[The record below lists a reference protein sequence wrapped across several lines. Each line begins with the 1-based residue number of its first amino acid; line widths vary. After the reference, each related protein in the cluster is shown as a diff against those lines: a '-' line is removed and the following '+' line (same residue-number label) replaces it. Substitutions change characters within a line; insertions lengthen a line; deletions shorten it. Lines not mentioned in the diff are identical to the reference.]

1 MVDKSRMQ
9 IHLNRFSQA
18 GMDEESIRVATE
30 DLENG
35 VDAEIVNCYMTTAL
49 TPEHRLELATLFRQ
63 GMPLELG
70 TRLRQLNTD
79 QLNEVFTYAKERIPF
94 EAIRSIVMNY
104 SVPHQI
110 KKAFEDYK
118 KVTMEYASKG
128 KIDEVTTSVDADKQ
142 EVSENQI
149 EFSEKKISEENDS
162 TEKKEPETAKPTEQI
177 AKSQDTTPVVTQDE
191 PKEPVPAP
199 DNKDLINEIHQVF
212 ADSTNT
218 LIENINEKNAGIY
231 ADMIS
236 RFDDGIQAIVD
247 EIRKD
252 MRANYSLQTPKAL
265 EATVVDNDEDSSPEI
280 TTTPTPQVSSEPATI
295 RQQAASVLPTPPLGS
310 ESAIQSDMPSP
321 TPVSSRAPE
330 ERVIRRPRP
339 SYLEDAVSY
348 TRMILMPDGSLRPIE
363 VERENPKKP
372 KGLLGLA
379 SKIFG
384 KDTPQESLLRQLIN
398 GRLSGPQLKQILRAV
413 KAAFSPLEIKD
424 LIESDLE
431 PEEMGNIIDVILADR
446 GQILEVV

>member
-1 MVDKSRMQ
+1 MDEKNSEDFINQ
-9 IHLNRFSQA
+9 RFEDQYRSA
-18 GMDEESIRVATE
+18 GFDEESIRTAIR
-30 DLENG
+30 DLKDG
-35 VDAEIVNCYMTTAL
+35 MDKDLVDCYMML
-49 TPEHRLELATLFRQ
+49 SLSPKHRSEMANLFRQ
-63 GMPLELG
+63 GMPLDIG
-70 TRLRQLNTD
+70 RRLRRMNED
-79 QLNEVFTYAKERIPF
+79 QLNEVFTYASERIPF
-94 EAIRSIVMNY
+94 DAIREVVMHN
-104 SVPHQI
+104 SSPHQI
-110 KKAFEDYK
+110 KKAFELYK
-118 KVTMEYASKG
+118 EYTKDFAGKVSIKKPTTNVDNR
-128 KIDEVTTSVDADKQ
+128 KIEDSPKKEKTEPTSPDAENEIQEDTSEPDIKEDENAAELT
-142 EVSENQI
+142 
-149 EFSEKKISEENDS
+149 DS
-162 TEKKEPETAKPTEQI
+162 TGVVEQTEVKEQSSVPD
-177 AKSQDTTPVVTQDE
+177 S
-191 PKEPVPAP
+191 KE
-199 DNKDLINEIHQVF
+199 LIKEIHQVF
-212 ADSTNT
+212 ADSTNA

-252 MRANYSLQTPKAL
+252 MRANHSIQTPKVSDV
-265 EATVVDNDEDSSPEI
+265 TVVDNDEDSSSKI
-280 TTTPTPQVSSEPATI
+280 ATTPTPQVSSEPAAI
-295 RQQAASVLPTPPLGS
+295 RQQAASPT
-310 ESAIQSDMPSP
+310 
-321 TPVSSRAPE
+321 
-330 ERVIRRPRP
+330 RP

>member
-1 MVDKSRMQ
+1 MDEKNSEDFINQ
-9 IHLNRFSQA
+9 RFEEQYRSA
-18 GMDEESIRVATE
+18 GFDEESIRMAIR
-30 DLENG
+30 DLKDG
-35 VDAEIVNCYMTTAL
+35 MDKDIVDCYMML
-49 TPEHRLELATLFRQ
+49 SLSPKHRSEMANLFRQ
-63 GMPLELG
+63 GMPLDIG
-70 TRLRQLNTD
+70 RRLRLMNED
-79 QLNEVFTYAKERIPF
+79 QLNEVFTYASERIPF
-94 EAIRSIVMNY
+94 VAIREVIMHNS
-104 SVPHQI
+104 SPHQI
-110 KKAFEDYK
+110 KKAFELYK
-118 KVTMEYASKG
+118 EYTKDFAGKVTIK
-128 KIDEVTTSVDADKQ
+128 KPTTNVDDEKEDENAAKQ
-142 EVSENQI
+142 T
-149 EFSEKKISEENDS
+149 DS
-162 TEKKEPETAKPTEQI
+162 TDVVEQTEVEDKTSIPDSKELVK
-177 AKSQDTTPVVTQDE
+177 
-191 PKEPVPAP
+191 
-199 DNKDLINEIHQVF
+199 EIHQVF

-252 MRANYSLQTPKAL
+252 MRANYSLQTPKDSDV
-265 EATVVDNDEDSSPEI
+265 TVVDKPGDTPVP
-280 TTTPTPQVSSEPATI
+280 TPTPQVSSEPATI

-379 SKIFG
+379 SRIFG

-398 GRLSGPQLKQILRAV
+398 GRLTGPQLKQILRAV

-431 PEEMGNIIDVILADR
+431 PEEMGSIIDVILADR